1 MFRSALLARLQRLKQ
16 LDDVTV
22 NTEMCDDDDDDDE
35 DDGDGDGD
43 SAAVNSKNT
52 ADASRRSLSG
62 AGSCFSAVY
71 RFSALKLLFDRK
83 GIRPA

>member
-22 NTEMCDDDDDDDE
+22 NTEMCDDDDE